1 MDETQ
6 PNLMGYPRRMKR
18 IQGVQ
23 VLALLVVAGLSAS
36 CRGVDDALTAHSRPA
51 ATAAGSDLSTHTLG
65 RIMAESPIPDSGL
78 TAGIAE
84 QVARLWADY
93 VILANLYREPDTTE
107 SVDFTPLLD
116 EGRYFAQLAV
126 QRFRDSVLALDQEP
140 TEEEVREYFDTYKPF
155 NRLDLRR
162 IVIPVPAGSSEEV
175 RDSLYEE
182 ASVLRERL
190 AGGADFVE
198 VARERSGEPESTRG
212 VVHSFQ
218 GHESVPEIADSALFA
233 MRPGEIS
240 PVFATSEAMFIYRV
254 EQVRIPEYD
263 QARQMTFDR
272 IVEERSAE
280 RQARTADSLLDAAQ
294 RSVQEG
300 APAAAMRI
308 ASEIDMAESSIQGS
322 TPLVRFTGGS
332 MTAQDL
338 RRLFQAMPSLRD
350 KFALATES
358 EVEEYLLELATDE
371 VLVRA
376 AVATGFGPNEQD
388 REELQL
394 SMAARLAEIATQY
407 EITHEL
413 VTNPSFRM
421 PIASESFI
429 FKVLLVQS
437 PVPWLSEFRY
447 VMDDYPAEV
456 YERGAEAA
464 SRLARDLRGLS
475 DPGPGT
481 TAESPEDQTDHLE
494 DAESEGAE
502 SSSESDDVEPES
514 VGS

>member
-1 MDETQ
+1 
-6 PNLMGYPRRMKR
+6 MKR
-18 IQGVQ
+18 THGVQ
-23 VLALLVVAGLSAS
+23 VLAFFVVVGLSAS
-36 CRGVDDALTAHSRPA
+36 CREVDDALTAHSRPA
-51 ATAAGSDLSTHTLG
+51 ATAVGSDLSASTLG

-93 VILANLYREPDTTE
+93 VILANLYLEPDTTQ

-116 EGRYFAQLAV
+116 EGRYFAKLAV
-126 QRFRDSVLALDQEP
+126 QRFRDSVLALDQDP
-140 TEEEVREYFDTYKPF
+140 TEEDVREYFDTYKPF

-162 IVIPVPAGSSEEV
+162 IVIPVPTGASEEV

-182 ASVLRERL
+182 ASALRERL

-198 VARERSGEPESTRG
+198 VARERSGEPQSTRG

-218 GHESVPEIADSALFA
+218 GHESVPEVADSALFS

-254 EQVRIPEYD
+254 EQVRIPEFD

-280 RQARTADSLLDAAQ
+280 RQASTADSLLGAAN
-294 RSVQEG
+294 RSVQDG
-300 APAAAMRI
+300 APEAAMRI
-308 ASEIDMAESSIQGS
+308 ASEIDMAENSIQGS

-332 MTAQDL
+332 LTAEDL

-350 KFALATES
+350 DFALATES

-371 VLVRA
+371 VLVQA
-376 AVATGFGPNEQD
+376 AEATGFGPSEQD

-394 SMAARLAEIATQY
+394 SMASRLAGVATEY
-407 EITHEL
+407 EITHDL
-413 VTNPSFRM
+413 VMNSSFRM
-421 PIASESFI
+421 PIASERFI
-429 FKVLLVQS
+429 QKVLLVQK

-447 VMDDYPAEV
+447 VLDDYPAEV
-456 YERGAEAA
+456 YTRGAEAA
-464 SRLARDLRGLS
+464 SRLARDLRELS
-475 DPGPGT
+475 DRDPGT
-481 TAESPEDQTDHLE
+481 TTESPGDQTEQVE
-494 DAESEGAE
+494 DAGSDGAE
-502 SSSESDDVEPES
+502 SSPESDDVEPES
-514 VGS
+514 VG

>member
-1 MDETQ
+1 
-6 PNLMGYPRRMKR
+6 MKR

-23 VLALLVVAGLSAS
+23 FLALFVVAGLSAS

-126 QRFRDSVLALDQEP
+126 QRFRDSVLALDQDP

-175 RDSLYEE
+175 RDSLYAE

-254 EQVRIPEYD
+254 EQVRVPEYD

-272 IVEERSAE
+272 IVEERSTE

-358 EVEEYLLELATDE
+358 EAEEYLLELATDE
-371 VLVRA
+371 VLVQA

-413 VTNPSFRM
+413 VTDPSFRM

-481 TAESPEDQTDHLE
+481 TAESPEDQTEHLE
-494 DAESEGAE
+494 DAEPEGTE
-502 SSSESDDVEPES
+502 SSPESDDVEPES